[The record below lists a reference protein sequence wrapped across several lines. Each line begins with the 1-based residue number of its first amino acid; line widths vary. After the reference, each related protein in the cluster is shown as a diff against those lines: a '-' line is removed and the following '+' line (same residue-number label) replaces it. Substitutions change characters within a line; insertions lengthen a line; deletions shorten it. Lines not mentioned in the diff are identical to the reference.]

1 MPELFDL
8 WEVALGD
15 AEHPDDLLVDG
26 VEVADELPPLLLLPH
41 DLREVIS
48 LLQNVVIRNG
58 LK

>member
-8 WEVALGD
+8 REVALGD

-41 DLREVIS
+41 DLRDVIS
-48 LLQNVVIRNG
+48 LSYNQETV
-58 LK
+58 

>member
-8 WEVALGD
+8 REVALGD

-41 DLREVIS
+41 DLRDVINPS
-48 LLQNVVIRNG
+48 YNQKQPEIVV
-58 LK
+58 